1 MKKRNGINQVSRS
14 SRLLEFAT
22 ESQWKQL
29 YDDDDN
35 DNDKLQLRKTLK
47 L

>member
-29 YDDDDN
+29 YDDDD
-35 DNDKLQLRKTLK
+35 DGKLQLRKTLK